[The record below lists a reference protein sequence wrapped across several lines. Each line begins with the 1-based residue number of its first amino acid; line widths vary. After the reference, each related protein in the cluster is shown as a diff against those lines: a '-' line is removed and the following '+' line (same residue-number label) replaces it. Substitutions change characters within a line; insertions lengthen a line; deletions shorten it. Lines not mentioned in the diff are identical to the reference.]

1 MSALEFEILA
11 KSGKARTSILTL
23 PHYKVTTPIFQPV
36 GTCGSMKGLTSK
48 QLRELDCQIIL
59 GNTYHLALH
68 PGGEFFGKCGGLH
81 EFMNWDRGLLTD
93 SGGFQMVSLSKL
105 AEVTEEGVNF
115 ISPKDGSQMLLKP
128 ETSIKIQNQIGAD
141 IIMQLDDVVHVLT
154 SGKRLEEAMYRSI
167 RWLDRCIKAHSR
179 KSEQNLFPIIQGGL
193 NPELRK
199 ICLKEMIK
207 RDCPGYAIGGLSGGE
222 SKDQFWKIVS
232 LCTDYLPENK
242 PRYLMGVGFPVDLI
256 VCSVLGV
263 DMFDCVYPTRTS
275 RFGTALVWEGTLKLK
290 SEKYQFD
297 FDPIEKDCDCLTC
310 KKYTK
315 SAIHTLVTKETVGCH
330 LLTIHN
336 IRFQMRLMQRFRES
350 IKNNKMPEFVRAFM
364 KAQFKKKGEKKIV
377 YPTWVIE
384 ALQSQQIEL
393 DYENDED

>member
-48 QLRELDCQIIL
+48 QLKELDCQIIL

-115 ISPKDGSQMLLKP
+115 VSPKDGSQMLLKP

-179 KSEQNLFPIIQGGL
+179 KKEQNLFPIIQGGL

-232 LCTDYLPENK
+232 LCTDYLPEDK

-310 KKYTK
+310 KTYTK

-350 IKNNKMPEFVRAFM
+350 IKNNKMPEFVRGFM
-364 KAQFKKKGEKKIV
+364 KAQFKKKGEKKIT